1 MRHINKTGQ
10 LLIVLWLLLL
20 AACPSEAF
28 AQRKQR
34 KVIEEESPKRSE
46 STLDVDKASK
56 KQLTQSTWER
66 RFKQAVSRYENEEY
80 AEADSLFLGC
90 VERPENATDE
100 QKTLA
105 LFWRTK
111 ALMQQGRY
119 AELPPLYAELERR
132 ALSALLRAELRFDKA
147 VLATREQ
154 HFLDGAKQLI
164 ELVPAD
170 WTISNSDNLLVS
182 KAYRYL
188 ALLANAYLSEQ
199 DLRTLLLTIHN
210 RAVRTLFAL
219 RAIEH
224 TLYRGNYDAALAE
237 LTRFKEENPTLD
249 GDEQKRVTDLKFQA
263 TQLKGGLA
271 KRLRV
276 GLLLPATLK
285 PFDGSGD
292 IGASKLMIG
301 AILAK
306 DEANHLS
313 QRAFVH
319 LAARS
324 TSGLSPDGIVAQAQS
339 LVEKDSV
346 QVILGPM
353 YSEEALAVSEYCASR
368 GIVMLTPTATDE
380 RISALSPTSFQLN
393 PTHRAR
399 GASMAR
405 FAIQEL
411 RAKTASI
418 FAQDSTYGKDMG
430 IGFKESFEQLGGE
443 VKLFALL
450 PESFSSFSKAL
461 APLNLTFD
469 KQLGYPLTQ
478 FDVIYLPMT
487 SPEAAA
493 IALSQLRFY
502 NIRGELLGSSDWL
515 DERLLNNRELITN
528 FYYASDFQLAENPA
542 TNHVV
547 ALYKTRFG
555 EEPNAFFWLGY
566 DAMDYLFRVT
576 FSLPSTSDLKLAI
589 RSAPPIEMHHI
600 PVFFDGQNVNQ
611 LMNIMRFSNGTLA
624 RVK

>member
-1 MRHINKTGQ
+1 MTHIKKTGQ
-10 LLIVLWLLLL
+10 LLFVLLLL
-20 AACPSEAF
+20 LLTACWGEAI

-34 KVIEEESPKRSE
+34 KVIEEETPKRSG
-46 STLDVDKASK
+46 STLDVDKESK

-66 RFKQAVSRYENEEY
+66 RFKKGISHYENEQY

-90 VERPENATDE
+90 IERGENATDE
-100 QKTLA
+100 QKSLA

-111 ALMQQGRY
+111 ALMQQARY
-119 AELPPLYAELERR
+119 AELPARYLELERNT
-132 ALSALLRAELRFDKA
+132 LSDLLRAELLFDKA
-147 VLATREQ
+147 VLACRQQ
-154 HFLDGAKQLI
+154 HFLDGAQQFIALI
-164 ELVPAD
+164 PAD
-170 WTISNSDNLLVS
+170 WTISNSENLLVS

-199 DLRTLLLTIHN
+199 DLRRLLPTIQN
-210 RAVRTLFAL
+210 RAVRLLFTL
-219 RAIEH
+219 RAVEH
-224 TLYRGNYDAALAE
+224 KLYHSNYDAALSD

-249 GDEQKRVTDLKFQA
+249 SDEQKRLSDLKFQA
-263 TQLKGGLA
+263 MQLKSGIA
-271 KRLRV
+271 KRLCV
-276 GLLLPATLK
+276 GVLLPATLK

-319 LAARS
+319 LAVRS
-324 TSGLSPDGIVAQAQS
+324 TSGLRPDGVVAQAKS
-339 LVEKDSV
+339 LVEQDSV

-353 YSEEALAVSEYCASR
+353 YSEEALAVSEYCGAR

-405 FAIQEL
+405 FAIQDL
-411 RAKTASI
+411 HAKTAGI

-430 IGFKESFEQLGGE
+430 AGFKDTFEQLGGE

-487 SPEAAA
+487 SPEAVA

-515 DERLLNNRELITN
+515 DERLLNNRDLITN
-528 FYYASDFQLAENPA
+528 FYYASDFQLIENSA
-542 TNHVV
+542 TNSVV
-547 ALYKTRFG
+547 YLYKTRFG
-555 EEPNAFFWLGY
+555 EDPNAFFWLGY
-566 DAMDYLFRVT
+566 DAMDYLFR
-576 FSLPSTSDLKLAI
+576 SALSPNSKPDLKLTI

-600 PVFFDGQNVNQ
+600 PVFFDGKNVNQ
-611 LMNIMRFSNGTLA
+611 MMNIIRFSNGTMA